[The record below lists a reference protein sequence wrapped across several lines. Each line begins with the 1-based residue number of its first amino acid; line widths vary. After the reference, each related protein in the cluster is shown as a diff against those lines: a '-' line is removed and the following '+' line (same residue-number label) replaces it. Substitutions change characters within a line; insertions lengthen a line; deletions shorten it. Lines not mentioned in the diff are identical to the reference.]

1 MLRFS
6 GPGVTDVGRVRDH
19 TEDSAFLGPSV
30 ALVADGVGGAAA
42 GEVASATVAYVVSAI
57 ARLRAD
63 QDPAAVI
70 AEAIEAARESL
81 QVGIDADLQ
90 RAGMATTLTA
100 LATDGTKVV
109 LGHVG
114 DSRGYLF
121 RAGGLQQI
129 TTDHTYVQQLVAS
142 GQLDPA
148 AVRRHPWR
156 NVVLRSLHGGP
167 LEVDQSPDVVVLD
180 LVPGDR
186 LLLCSDGLTDLVE
199 DAAISEILRLEDPR
213 SAAAQLVEAALDAG
227 GTDNVTCLVF
237 DLVDGPRVVGDGL
250 LLGAVRDVVN
260 IVDPAAV
267 RAR

>member
-1 MLRFS
+1 
-6 GPGVTDVGRVRDH
+6 
-19 TEDSAFLGPSV
+19 
-30 ALVADGVGGAAA
+30 
-42 GEVASATVAYVVSAI
+42 
-57 ARLRAD
+57 
-63 QDPAAVI
+63 
-70 AEAIEAARESL
+70 
-81 QVGIDADLQ
+81 
-90 RAGMATTLTA
+90 MATTLTA

-167 LEVDQSPDVVVLD
+167 LEVDQAPDVVVLD

-186 LLLCSDGLTDLVE
+186 LLLCSDGLTDLVD
-199 DAAISEILRLEDPR
+199 DAASSPR
-213 SAAAQLVEAALDAG
+213 SCGWTTRV
-227 GTDNVTCLVF
+227 
-237 DLVDGPRVVGDGL
+237 PR
-250 LLGAVRDVVN
+250 RRSWSRRRWT
-260 IVDPAAV
+260 PAAPTT
-267 RAR
+267 